1 MAERIVITGVAGFIA
16 SHLADQL
23 LARGHRV
30 LGIDN
35 FLTGSRASLD
45 GALAAGMSFI
55 EADVIDEWPAI
66 EAAIAQDLEGVD
78 LVLHL
83 ASPASP
89 IDYAKHC
96 LATLR
101 VNSVGTENAA
111 RCALRHGARF
121 LFASTSESY
130 GDPLQHP
137 QREEYWGNV
146 NPVGVR
152 ACYDEAKRYG
162 EALVSTMVRA
172 TDLDG
177 RIVRIFNT
185 YGPRMR
191 RDDGRVVPN
200 LISRAIAGKPLMIYG
215 DGSQTRSFC
224 FVDDLVEGIIRVA
237 ASPEARGRVVN
248 LGNSAECTIRALA
261 EIVARLVG
269 RDLDIEYK
277 ELPMDDPT
285 RRCPDISLA
294 WKLVGWAP
302 QVELEDGLQRTIA
315 SVRKDLAR
323 ISTP

>member
-1 MAERIVITGVAGFIA
+1 MGERIVITGAAGFIA
-16 SHLADQL
+16 SHLADEL
-23 LARGHRV
+23 VARGHRV

-35 FLTGSRASLD
+35 LLTGSLANLD
-45 GALAAGMSFI
+45 GAVAAGMPFI

-66 EAAIAQDLEGVD
+66 DAAIADELKGVD

-89 IDYAKHC
+89 VAYANHS

-101 VNSVGTENAA
+101 ANSVGTENAA

-130 GDPLQHP
+130 GDPIQHP

-152 ACYDEAKRYG
+152 ACYDEGKRYG
-162 EALVSTMVRA
+162 EALVSTMVRVA
-172 TDLDG
+172 GLDG

-191 RDDGRVVPN
+191 SDDGRVVPN
-200 LISRAIAGKPLMIYG
+200 FISRAIAGNPLTIYG

-224 FVDDLVEGIIRVA
+224 FVDDLVEGIVRVA

-248 LGNSAECTIRALA
+248 LGNPAECTIRALA

-269 RDLDIEYK
+269 SDLNIEYK
-277 ELPMDDPT
+277 ELPTDDPT

-294 WKLVGWAP
+294 WKLMSWAP
-302 QVELEDGLQRTIA
+302 QVELEDGLRRTIA
-315 SVRKDLAR
+315 LSLRR
-323 ISTP
+323 RSG